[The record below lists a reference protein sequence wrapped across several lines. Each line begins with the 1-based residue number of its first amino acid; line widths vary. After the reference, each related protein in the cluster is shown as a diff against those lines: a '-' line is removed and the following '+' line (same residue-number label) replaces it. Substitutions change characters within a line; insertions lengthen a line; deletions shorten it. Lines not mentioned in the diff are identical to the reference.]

1 MVKRSKVGTKNREK
15 EEGGERER
23 EREGCSMDLK
33 ELANCST

>member
-23 EREGCSMDLK
+23 EGCSMDLK